1 MKKSTQII
9 ATVLFLLVG
18 NFAFSQNDSMYVVNG
33 GVVIGKY
40 AISKVDSVIFYNPDS
55 KTSSD
60 INDTEEASI
69 VGEWLFTSIDV
80 EVSTIV
86 TKNGIVTEET
96 DTNYTMDATD
106 PDWEMSEL
114 EFTSDGFLLENG
126 DTTST
131 YTHQEGLLLL
141 TENED
146 DDYYAF
152 YCSNDGEEYAN
163 MMGGI
168 LCPEDAGEVPTCP
181 DGEPCV
187 CIDVDGSCTDGDDD
201 WGYEDNDRQDHGDQ
215 DVDDDNTIV
224 CAVSSTNLSLI
235 IEDT

>member
-9 ATVLFLLVG
+9 ATALFLLVG

-60 INDTEEASI
+60 TIDTEEASI

-126 DTTST
+126 DTVGT
-131 YTHQEGLLLL
+131 YTYQDDLLIL
-141 TENED
+141 TSSEDED
-146 DDYYAF
+146 DD
-152 YCSNDGEEYAN
+152 N
-163 MMGGI
+163 
-168 LCPEDAGEVPTCP
+168 
-181 DGEPCV
+181 
-187 CIDVDGSCTDGDDD
+187 DDD
-201 WGYEDNDRQDHGDQ
+201 EDDEDDE
-215 DVDDDNTIV
+215 DEDDEDDDSFV
-224 CAVSSTNLSLI
+224 CTVSSTNLSLI
-235 IEDT
+235 MEDTETNYEVVDGVEIIETITSKMTYHGIRK

>member
-9 ATVLFLLVG
+9 ATAMFLLVG

-60 INDTEEASI
+60 TNDTEEASI

-126 DTTST
+126 DTVGT
-131 YTHQEGLLLL
+131 YTYQDDLLIL
-141 TENED
+141 TSSD
-146 DDYYAF
+146 DD
-152 YCSNDGEEYAN
+152 
-163 MMGGI
+163 
-168 LCPEDAGEVPTCP
+168 
-181 DGEPCV
+181 
-187 CIDVDGSCTDGDDD
+187 DDD
-201 WGYEDNDRQDHGDQ
+201 DE
-215 DVDDDNTIV
+215 DDDNTIV
-224 CAVSSTNLSLI
+224 CKVSSTNLSLI
-235 IEDT
+235 LEDTETNYEVVDGVEIIETITSKMTYHGIRK

>member
-9 ATVLFLLVG
+9 ATALFLLVG

-60 INDTEEASI
+60 TIDTEEASI

-96 DTNYTMDATD
+96 DTNYSTD

-126 DTTST
+126 DTVGT
-131 YTHQEGLLLL
+131 YTYQDDLLIL
-141 TENED
+141 TSSD
-146 DDYYAF
+146 DD
-152 YCSNDGEEYAN
+152 
-163 MMGGI
+163 
-168 LCPEDAGEVPTCP
+168 
-181 DGEPCV
+181 
-187 CIDVDGSCTDGDDD
+187 DDD
-201 WGYEDNDRQDHGDQ
+201 DE
-215 DVDDDNTIV
+215 DDDNTIV
-224 CAVSSTNLSLI
+224 CTVSSTNLSLI
-235 IEDT
+235 LEDTETNYEVVDGVEIIETITSKMTYHGIRK